1 MEWGNWNK
9 PWPVAVSDLDGYA
22 WYAGPGIENGMTS
35 EEFLRRLNREE
46 PENVAMRIGT
56 EFHTLVE
63 NAQNAHVG
71 FDAAPKSNNSKRVE
85 FSFDGDFE
93 VPAADIVEMEI
104 VQKLKTAHGWA
115 ELRGVVDGLAGTHAY
130 EIKTTKSIKFERYQ
144 DSWQWRAYLH
154 MTGLDQFHYHVFRVQ
169 YGRGEEDKFKM
180 GGNPRVRVAEHEQMR
195 FYRYPSMEN
204 DLRTQCGEL
213 VAFMR
218 AVSWQPPKKRPM
230 MAI

>member
-9 PWPVAVSDLDGYA
+9 PWPMAVSDLDGYA
-22 WYAGPGIENGMTS
+22 YYTGPGIENGMTAQ
-35 EEFLRRLNREE
+35 EFLRRLNREE
-46 PENVAMRIGT
+46 PANAAMLIGT

-63 NAQNAHVG
+63 NAQNTHVG
-71 FDAAPKSNNSKRVE
+71 FDAAPKSTNSKRIE

-115 ELRGVVDGLAGTHAY
+115 ELRGVVDGLSGTHGY
-130 EIKTTKSIKFERYQ
+130 EIKTTKAIKFERYQ

-169 YGRGEEDKFKM
+169 YGAKEASAIMDGYEA
-180 GGNPRVRVAEHEQMR
+180 RVRVAEHEQMR
-195 FYRYPSMEN
+195 FYRYPEMEN

-213 VAFMR
+213 VSFMSSMR
-218 AVSWQPPKKRPM
+218 WQPPNKRPM